1 VMPMAVRCAPGIACA
16 WRPRLW
22 TVSTTRRTS
31 SGEAAESM
39 TMSIAWYHVWPVQ
52 ACQRGASVKSR
63 IASIALAALAFGSA
77 VALAYNVKLKDGSI
91 IFARS
96 KYEVKGNKAIIT
108 LQNGTVTQI
117 DLSTIDIPGT
127 EQYNKDNPGNVIALM
142 QGEDHEVK
150 LPTIKPPPTISLQE
164 VIRQRKTKIGELF
177 NKPAEAESA
186 SAGAASSFQPVES
199 GVESVFR
206 RVLDGAAMT
215 QYRLTSFRGKLRLL
229 ATVNSEE
236 AVFNMLSASARA
248 LGDLLERGKPTAVE
262 IVLTTGSGDSA
273 GTFEMSSDQARA
285 LVNGNLS
292 VADYF
297 VKNVVL

>member
-1 VMPMAVRCAPGIACA
+1 M
-16 WRPRLW
+16 
-22 TVSTTRRTS
+22 
-31 SGEAAESM
+31 
-39 TMSIAWYHVWPVQ
+39 
-52 ACQRGASVKSR
+52 KSR

-297 VKNVVL
+297 IKNVVL

>member
-63 IASIALAALAFGSA
+63 IAALALAALALGSA
-77 VALAYNVKLKDGSI
+77 VAMAYNVKLKDGSI

-96 KYEVKGNKAIIT
+96 KYEVKGTKAIIT

-117 DLSTIDIPGT
+117 DLSTIDVPAT

-142 QGEDHEVK
+142 QGEDHEIK

-177 NKPAEAESA
+177 NKPAESGSGNGETAA
-186 SAGAASSFQPVES
+186 GGAAGAASSFQPVES
-199 GVESVFR
+199 GTE
-206 RVLDGAAMT
+206 
-215 QYRLTSFRGKLRLL
+215 
-229 ATVNSEE
+229 
-236 AVFNMLSASARA
+236 
-248 LGDLLERGKPTAVE
+248 
-262 IVLTTGSGDSA
+262 
-273 GTFEMSSDQARA
+273 
-285 LVNGNLS
+285 
-292 VADYF
+292 
-297 VKNVVL
+297 